1 MEKKGSGSFP
11 CNKMNLAHD
20 DSQPD
25 ATGQVGGGAG
35 GGSLEYLVCALEHEN
50 GVGDLEGGA

>member
-1 MEKKGSGSFP
+1 MMIHNP
-11 CNKMNLAHD
+11 T
-20 DSQPD
+20 P
-25 ATGQVGGGAG
+25 QVRWEGERG